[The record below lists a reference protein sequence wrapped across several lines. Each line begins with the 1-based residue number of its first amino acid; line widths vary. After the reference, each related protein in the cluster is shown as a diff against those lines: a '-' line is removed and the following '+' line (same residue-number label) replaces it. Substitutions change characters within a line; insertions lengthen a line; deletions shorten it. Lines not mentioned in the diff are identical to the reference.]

1 MTRPDCKYPSIDCEF
16 NYADEFGD
24 PLNKCHHEGGCI
36 FKVYPDE
43 NEEWGLQKA
52 LTHSPFWT
60 LWGCDS
66 KKKVVVDETII
77 MAIKAWAGDST
88 EPNSGLYKNPE
99 AMFSAL
105 DLIYCLLDE
114 AQEGPVKVSKDKP
127 YSAAPGTWEIS
138 QIVSINPNEV
148 RRTIE

>member
-1 MTRPDCKYPSIDCEF
+1 MTRPDCKYPSLDCEF

-43 NEEWGLQKA
+43 NEEWNLQKA
-52 LTHSPFWT
+52 LQHSPFWT

-66 KKKVVVDETII
+66 KKKLVVDETII
-77 MAIKAWAGDST
+77 TAIKAWAGDAT

-99 AMFSAL
+99 AMFNAL

-114 AQEGPVKVSKDKP
+114 AQKGPVKVSKDKP
-127 YSAAPGTWEIS
+127 YSNAPGTWEIS
-138 QIVSINPNEV
+138 QIASIFPNEV
-148 RRTIE
+148 RRITE

>member
-1 MTRPDCKYPSIDCEF
+1 MIPDCKYPELHCEF
-16 NYADEFGD
+16 NYVDEFGD
-24 PLNKCHHEGGCI
+24 PLNKCYHEGGCI

-43 NEEWGLQKA
+43 NEEWGLQQA
-52 LTHSPFWT
+52 LQYSPFWT
-60 LWGCDS
+60 LWGCDR

-77 MAIKAWAGDST
+77 TAIKAWAGDAT

-105 DLIYCLLDE
+105 DLIYSIIDE

-127 YSAAPGTWEIS
+127 YSNAPGTWELS
-138 QIVSINPNEV
+138 QIVSIDTHAK
-148 RRTIE
+148 RTEED